1 MLKQARKQRET
12 AMKTTADYL
21 TELKRKTGSRS
32 DGATGLLLGW
42 TRPAT
47 TNYKHNR
54 RAFDNFTCLIV
65 AQTLQIPIIQVIADM
80 EIQRTQDPTRRRHW
94 LPFATP
100 PPTETEPQNKTSA
113 YKDVTMEATR
123 RKKPAPKQIDKV
135 D

>member
-1 MLKQARKQRET
+1 MLKQTTQQRET

-21 TELKRKTGSRS
+21 AELKRKTGSRS

-80 EIQRTQDPTRRRHW
+80 EIQRTDDPTRRRHW

-100 PPTETEPQNKTSA
+100 PPTETEPQKKTPA
-113 YKDVTMEATR
+113 YEDVTMKVTGR
-123 RKKPAPKQIDKV
+123 RKRETKQIDKG